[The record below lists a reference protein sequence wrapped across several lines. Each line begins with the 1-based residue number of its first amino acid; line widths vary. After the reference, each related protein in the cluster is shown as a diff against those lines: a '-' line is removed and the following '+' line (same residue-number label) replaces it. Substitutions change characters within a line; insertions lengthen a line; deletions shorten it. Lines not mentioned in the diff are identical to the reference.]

1 MRFSPKFGYMSQAAT
16 WIVDFFFMSL
26 LLVVAS
32 LPIVTFPAAVAALF
46 GVARRLYL
54 DGNVGVFFT
63 FFKLF
68 AGNFKQSMIAGGA
81 VTALSILAVI
91 DLRVAHIANGSLHF
105 AFTSAILF
113 VFLILAFITVN
124 LFPLM
129 VHVQT
134 TTWRLLVLSLKLSIY
149 KIHLTVANLLLL
161 FGAFLVAARFPVS
174 LIFLYPGVAAY
185 ATYWFAHRKFQS
197 IQEQHNQHDGQ
208 SYEIAPPPMR

>member
-26 LLVVAS
+26 LFVVAS

-54 DGNVGVFFT
+54 DGNVAVFFT

-91 DLRVAHIANGSLHF
+91 DLRVAHIANGSLDF
-105 AFTSAILF
+105 AFRCAILF

-161 FGAFLVAARFPVS
+161 IGAFLVAARFPVS

-185 ATYWFAHRKFQS
+185 VTYWFADRKFQS
-197 IQEQHNQHDGQ
+197 IQEQDNQHDGR
-208 SYEIAPPPMR
+208 SYEIASRPVR